1 MGKDQDLLRL
11 AEMIKAHDIQA
22 FHELYIHYMPIL
34 QAFAFRYTY
43 NSETAKD
50 LVHDAFIWIW
60 NHPEKID
67 TQRNIVHFLH
77 MMVQNNCL
85 NYLRSLRI
93 HDSHDEKLTEALLF
107 SSGTSFIEEMD
118 DRQQHVMQKLHSAL
132 ALLSPK
138 SHEMLLLHVV
148 DGLKIKQI
156 AEKFGIEESSVKT
169 HIKRAMKL
177 LRERLAVFFL
187 IYFF

>member
-1 MGKDQDLLRL
+1 MGEDRDLIRL
-11 AEMIKAHDIQA
+11 ARMIKEHNIQSFHD
-22 FHELYIHYMPIL
+22 LYIRYMPIL

-50 LVHDAFIWIW
+50 LVHDAFTWLW
-60 NHPEKID
+60 NHPEKIE
-67 TQRNIVHFLH
+67 THRNIVHLLH
-77 MMVQNNCL
+77 MMVRNNCL
-85 NYLRSLRI
+85 HYLRSLRI
-93 HDSHDEKLTEALLF
+93 RDRHDEKLAEAILF
-107 SSGTSFIEEMD
+107 SSDASSMEDLD
-118 DRQQHVMQKLHSAL
+118 DLQQHLVQKLHATL

-138 SHEMLLLHVV
+138 SHEILLLHVV

-177 LRERLAVFFL
+177 LRESLPAFFWF
-187 IYFF
+187 IF